1 MGKLVLEK
9 KKSIESKEE
18 IQAMKK
24 IVLVTGGFDPL
35 HSGHISYFKSAKRE
49 GDELWVG
56 LNSDNWLIRKKGK
69 PFLGINERK
78 GIIENLVMVDKV
90 ILFDDEDNSSND
102 AISKCLDSISVEDTL
117 IFANGGD
124 RNQKNIPE
132 LKAFNTNSQI
142 KFIFEVGGA
151 KRNSSSEILKKWVDF
166 KKEP

>member
-1 MGKLVLEK
+1 
-9 KKSIESKEE
+9 
-18 IQAMKK
+18 MKN

-35 HSGHISYFKSAKRE
+35 HSGHVSYFKNAKKE

-56 LNSDNWLIRKKGK
+56 LNSDNWLIRKKGR
-69 PFLGINERK
+69 PFLRINERK
-78 GIIENLVMVDKV
+78 EIIENLVMVDKV

-132 LKAFNTNSQI
+132 LEAFSTNSQI
-142 KFIFEVGGA
+142 KFIFEVGGE
-151 KRNSSSEILKKWVDF
+151 KRNSSSKILKEWVDF
-166 KKEP
+166 QKNS

>member
-1 MGKLVLEK
+1 
-9 KKSIESKEE
+9 
-18 IQAMKK
+18 MKN

-35 HSGHISYFKSAKRE
+35 HSGHVSYFKNAKKE

-56 LNSDNWLIRKKGK
+56 LNSDNWLIRKKGR
-69 PFLGINERK
+69 PFLRINERK
-78 GIIENLVMVDKV
+78 EIIENLVMVDKV

-132 LKAFNTNSQI
+132 LEAFSTNSQI
-142 KFIFEVGGA
+142 KFIFEVGGG
-151 KRNSSSEILKKWVDF
+151 KRNSSSKILKEWVDF
-166 KKEP
+166 KKNS

>member
-1 MGKLVLEK
+1 
-9 KKSIESKEE
+9 
-18 IQAMKK
+18 MKI

-35 HSGHISYFKSAKRE
+35 HSGHVSYFKNAKKE

-56 LNSDNWLIRKKGK
+56 LNSDNWLIRKKGR
-69 PFLGINERK
+69 PFLRINERK
-78 GIIENLVMVDKV
+78 EIIENLVMVDKV

-132 LKAFNTNSQI
+132 LEAFSTNSQI
-142 KFIFEVGGA
+142 KFIFEVGGE
-151 KRNSSSEILKKWVDF
+151 KRNSSSKILKEWVDF
-166 KKEP
+166 QKNS

>member
-1 MGKLVLEK
+1 
-9 KKSIESKEE
+9 
-18 IQAMKK
+18 MKN

-35 HSGHISYFKSAKRE
+35 HSGHVSYFKNAKKE

-56 LNSDNWLIRKKGK
+56 LNSDNWLIRKKGR
-69 PFLGINERK
+69 PFLRINERK
-78 GIIENLVMVDKV
+78 EIIENLVMVDKV

-132 LKAFNTNSQI
+132 LEAFSTNSQI
-142 KFIFEVGGA
+142 KFIFEVGGG
-151 KRNSSSEILKKWVDF
+151 KRNSSSKILKEWVDF
-166 KKEP
+166 QKNS

>member
-1 MGKLVLEK
+1 
-9 KKSIESKEE
+9 
-18 IQAMKK
+18 MKN

-35 HSGHISYFKSAKRE
+35 HSGHVSYFKNANKE

-56 LNSDNWLIRKKGK
+56 LNSDNWLIRKKGR
-69 PFLGINERK
+69 PFLRINERK
-78 GIIENLVMVDKV
+78 EIIENLVMVDKV

-132 LKAFNTNSQI
+132 LEAFSTNSQI
-142 KFIFEVGGA
+142 KFIFEVGGE
-151 KRNSSSEILKKWVDF
+151 KRNSSSKILKEWVDF
-166 KKEP
+166 KKNS